1 MDTPTRAQLNGV
13 RDRILKY
20 DGNEFPV
27 RCKLSEIT
35 WFTNWVETRDNYIT
49 VHEITSDTIQNAF
62 AAGYTLNDIGG
73 NSIIPRKLVSI
84 VNVEGNY
91 YLQGDNDIEKMF
103 IYCLLYDSYR
113 PKKAP
118 RRVKDM
124 FESQYIRN
132 NALSL
137 KMSKELMH
145 KKNEQAEII
154 TVVDNAILLKAK
166 NIHVKL
172 PRTFEFKVP
181 GGIGVYRVKANIR
194 DISDVWPNKTGRLI
208 DVFTHVQVIDDG
220 RIGIITHDP
229 VEHITNG
236 RWEETTEYEKGNRR
250 DKTRHGLL
258 ETRRTVYRSCG
269 ERFVVGFPL
278 MRCKNKPLGL
288 TTSFWNT
295 IHITKDPHMKE
306 YVRKRRIN
314 PYEPEATEMPP
325 RYGRIRYME
334 PNFQFRQE
342 QEDALELIFDEENN
356 LRDEE
361 NNLRSGIHILPC
373 GAGKT
378 LLGIAT
384 AVRSGCKRILVLVPN
399 ATIEKQWKRRFFER
413 ARVRANTLYDLGRIS
428 QDNLKKRRNIVSII
442 SWDKI
447 AWKCDTT
454 LELIEGSRLEE
465 RKLLAVENAI
475 FTNWDMV
482 IIDEVHN
489 IRTEQRLCLLS
500 KLSYKSMVGLTAT
513 AGKSHTYP
521 WYVEIAP
528 ILYET
533 SWPLIGT
540 HIRNVPCVPWGGDIY
555 NKTFSEAV
563 GNYTQSAMQTNQ
575 AVMKKTILD
584 RMRYVLP
591 TCVQKY
597 EQMLHYNPIKLQ
609 KIKDIIEYHEQ
620 QNHPIIVFAENLEH
634 MHLFRRF
641 FVEDVPI
648 HHTDR
653 ELFGNYFRQ
662 SYLDYLYT
670 HIYNKYMDVFPML
683 GNNIDVWKNNLFNR
697 WENMLNVWFNDETI
711 DKMQRLCP
719 NTAIDNMFC
728 FTFVETMDSEKENLD
743 NEIKNICKK
752 NINEID
758 TLNPQEYAAMFFLF
772 RTPRVVI
779 YGNSDERNFE
789 AQHRSVVFEKF
800 KRGDIKTLFMSRIG
814 NEGVDLPNARVI
826 VIAGGQGSNETED
839 PQRFGRALRN
849 VQERDDDPR
858 YLYEVYTD
866 TGKNDTYNNEKI
878 FVQEREKFLVA
889 RGYNIITDTL
899 YGTAQELPF
908 GVIIT
913 TGQVEQYKQQDLE
926 IDLGYGEIF
935 IIHDRICVYLR
946 VRRFFSDAYQ
956 IKCEYI
962 AKRLEYP
969 FIEIRGNRIYHKH
982 KKVARRNMSKLK
994 RRFPELVI

>member
-1 MDTPTRAQLNGV
+1 
-13 RDRILKY
+13 
-20 DGNEFPV
+20 
-27 RCKLSEIT
+27 
-35 WFTNWVETRDNYIT
+35 
-49 VHEITSDTIQNAF
+49 
-62 AAGYTLNDIGG
+62 
-73 NSIIPRKLVSI
+73 
-84 VNVEGNY
+84 
-91 YLQGDNDIEKMF
+91 
-103 IYCLLYDSYR
+103 
-113 PKKAP
+113 
-118 RRVKDM
+118 
-124 FESQYIRN
+124 
-132 NALSL
+132 
-137 KMSKELMH
+137 
-145 KKNEQAEII
+145 
-154 TVVDNAILLKAK
+154 
-166 NIHVKL
+166 
-172 PRTFEFKVP
+172 
-181 GGIGVYRVKANIR
+181 
-194 DISDVWPNKTGRLI
+194 
-208 DVFTHVQVIDDG
+208 
-220 RIGIITHDP
+220 
-229 VEHITNG
+229 
-236 RWEETTEYEKGNRR
+236 
-250 DKTRHGLL
+250 
-258 ETRRTVYRSCG
+258 
-269 ERFVVGFPL
+269 
-278 MRCKNKPLGL
+278 
-288 TTSFWNT
+288 
-295 IHITKDPHMKE
+295 
-306 YVRKRRIN
+306 
-314 PYEPEATEMPP
+314 
-325 RYGRIRYME
+325 
-334 PNFQFRQE
+334 
-342 QEDALELIFDEENN
+342 
-356 LRDEE
+356 
-361 NNLRSGIHILPC
+361 
-373 GAGKT
+373 
-378 LLGIAT
+378 
-384 AVRSGCKRILVLVPN
+384 
-399 ATIEKQWKRRFFER
+399 
-413 ARVRANTLYDLGRIS
+413 
-428 QDNLKKRRNIVSII
+428 
-442 SWDKI
+442 
-447 AWKCDTT
+447 
-454 LELIEGSRLEE
+454 
-465 RKLLAVENAI
+465 
-475 FTNWDMV
+475 
-482 IIDEVHN
+482 
-489 IRTEQRLCLLS
+489 
-500 KLSYKSMVGLTAT
+500 
-513 AGKSHTYP
+513 
-521 WYVEIAP
+521 
-528 ILYET
+528 
-533 SWPLIGT
+533 
-540 HIRNVPCVPWGGDIY
+540 
-555 NKTFSEAV
+555 
-563 GNYTQSAMQTNQ
+563 
-575 AVMKKTILD
+575 
-584 RMRYVLP
+584 MRYVLP